1 MQNLK
6 LEQQDWSSI
15 LGYISRLEDSHKV
28 TIEIIR
34 EDLGAQKEV
43 ENVTLHG
50 ISYDEKGGS
59 LIAIRAGAVEHMIHH
74 PARIEIAH
82 AGMDLICLEVVA
94 SDKTR
99 HLITFLPPLHL
110 PDLLLPVYQ

>member
-6 LEQQDWSSI
+6 LERQDWSSI
-15 LGYISRLEDSHKV
+15 LGYISRSEDSHKV
-28 TIEIIR
+28 TIEVIR

-50 ISYDEKGGS
+50 ISYDEKGV

-82 AGMDLICLEVVA
+82 AGMDLICLEVVG

-99 HLITFLPPLHL
+99 HLITFLPPLRL